1 MRYEHSFGLNQLTS
15 LKHPLTRLLLKRIK
29 KLAVISFH
37 RNASQMEPISSA
49 QISYF
54 GQCEEIELQ
63 NLEHE
68 NPLIFNLPKLRVLT
82 IRENSVD
89 KLVLN
94 CPSLE
99 VLFCNW
105 KVGEMDLR
113 DVKKLKR
120 LICFGWPDKVSL
132 NGKLENLVYLNM
144 FTALDERV
152 DAHLLRLMP
161 NLKRFVIYTDNRPA
175 DLQIIRRQQK
185 RYGLKN
191 LEVLCAGFSG
201 VPVDIGLSAG
211 PSRALN
217 GVLMMRRYTGDLF
230 DNYSKLEENSMWRI
244 SIDYSTLFN
253 KFKILP
259 SNFFQRFSEYWDIE
273 ISAVTSHRHLF
284 EFLRCCPFIERLK
297 IHSFSKLK
305 GDRILDLMHLQRQ
318 PLTGL
323 TIVERRTADVLKINP
338 SFIRLFD
345 FANVTLESTHLPI
358 EFLRKVEPYMSRN
371 YSGLS
376 FQPIGSDDQII
387 VLFLPKGAAGFLDT
401 RFSPTP
407 MTFPSLD
414 YLIGWMRDEPLTR
427 GFLV

>member
-1 MRYEHSFGLNQLTS
+1 MASVD
-15 LKHPLTRLLLKRIK
+15 RLL
-29 KLAVISFH
+29 
-37 RNASQMEPISSA
+37 
-49 QISYF
+49 
-54 GQCEEIELQ
+54 
-63 NLEHE
+63 
-68 NPLIFNLPKLRVLT
+68 
-82 IRENSVD
+82 
-89 KLVLN
+89 
-94 CPSLE
+94 
-99 VLFCNW
+99 
-105 KVGEMDLR
+105 
-113 DVKKLKR
+113 
-120 LICFGWPDKVSL
+120 VSL
-132 NGKLENLVYLNM
+132 
-144 FTALDERV
+144 
-152 DAHLLRLMP
+152 
-161 NLKRFVIYTDNRPA
+161 
-175 DLQIIRRQQK
+175 
-185 RYGLKN
+185 
-191 LEVLCAGFSG
+191 FS
-201 VPVDIGLSAG
+201 
-211 PSRALN
+211 
-217 GVLMMRRYTGDLF
+217 
-230 DNYSKLEENSMWRI
+230 
-244 SIDYSTLFN
+244 

-259 SNFFQRFSEYWDIE
+259 NNFFQRFNEYWDIK
-273 ISAVTSHRHLF
+273 ISAVTNHRHLF

-323 TIVERRTADVLKINP
+323 TIVERQASDALKINP